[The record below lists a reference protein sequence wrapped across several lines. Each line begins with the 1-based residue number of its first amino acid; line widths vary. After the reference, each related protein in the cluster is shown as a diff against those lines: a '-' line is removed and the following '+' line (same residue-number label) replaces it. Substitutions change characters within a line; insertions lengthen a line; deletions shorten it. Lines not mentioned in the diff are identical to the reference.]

1 MDIFGRAS
9 RHGAGRAFVHLGCKR
24 DERSSAGAGNV
35 GVCGTSERVCAAG
48 FDDASSLARRKGNI
62 VSEES
67 VSKIMDLPHIISDPR
82 VMHGKPVIEGTRL
95 TVELILEKL
104 SEGRSEEELL
114 SAYPRLTRE
123 GLQAVL
129 VNNGI

>member
-1 MDIFGRAS
+1 M
-9 RHGAGRAFVHLGCKR
+9 
-24 DERSSAGAGNV
+24 E
-35 GVCGTSERVCAAG
+35 T
-48 FDDASSLARRKGNI
+48 
-62 VSEES
+62 
-67 VSKIMDLPHIISDPR
+67 PHIISDPH

-129 VNNGI
+129 AYATAVIKNEDIYPVTYRVA